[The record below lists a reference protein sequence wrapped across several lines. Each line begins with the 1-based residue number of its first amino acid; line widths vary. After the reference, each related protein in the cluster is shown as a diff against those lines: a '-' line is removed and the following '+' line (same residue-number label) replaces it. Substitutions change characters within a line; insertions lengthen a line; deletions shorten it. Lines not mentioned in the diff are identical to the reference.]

1 MIWEKKKEPVRIEP
15 DELTKAR
22 FALKLAEQNFNN
34 AEPEFIEIAISELN
48 AAKMKVDVLIKK
60 NFC

>member
-1 MIWEKKKEPVRIEP
+1 MILEKKKEPVRLEP

-22 FALKLAEQNFNN
+22 FVLKPAEQNFNN
-34 AEPEFIEIAISELN
+34 AETEFIEIAISELN